1 MGDLEFVQKCTGGDS
16 SSWNEFIDR
25 YSRLI
30 YNYIYNVLIAKGCP
44 DVKTHTQDIFQEIIH
59 SLIRD
64 DYKKL
69 KSYKAKNGCSLASW
83 LRVVTVNFTLRYIQ
97 KIKPA
102 VSLEEEIGEGLS
114 LEDTIASGLD
124 PARDTLSNQEKA
136 SHLKDCI
143 EALSSED
150 KYFLELYLNQGL
162 SLTELKRA
170 LGIARSAVDMRKARI
185 IQRLKECFR
194 SKGFMLDF

>member
-1 MGDLEFVQKCTGGDS
+1 MGDLEFVQKCTSGDS
-16 SSWNEFIDR
+16 SSWNEFIER

-30 YNYIYNVLIAKGCP
+30 YNYIYNVLITKGSP
-44 DVKTHTQDIFQEIIH
+44 DVKTLAQDIFQEVIH

-64 DYKKL
+64 NYKKL

-83 LRVVTVNFTLRYIQ
+83 LRVVTVNFTLRYTQ

-102 VSLEEEIGEGLS
+102 VSLEEEIKEGLS
-114 LEDTIASGLD
+114 LKDTIAVDLEPAIDALSGHERLI
-124 PARDTLSNQEKA
+124 Q
-136 SHLKDCI
+136 LKDCI
-143 EALSSED
+143 AVLGTED

-162 SLTELKRA
+162 GLTELKKA
-170 LGIARSAVDMRKARI
+170 LGIARAAVDMRKARI
-185 IQRLKECFR
+185 IQRLKDCFR